1 MRELTIGGRL
11 INDEEP
17 CYVVAELSGNHGGSF
32 SVAQQLIREA
42 AKAGATAVK
51 LVKRDV
57 ATLYSQAVLDQ
68 PYENEVSFGP
78 TYGAHRQALE
88 LSAEGYAACLLTA
101 SANQI
106 TLFATA
112 YDEPSV
118 EFLANLRVPAIK
130 IHSGGL
136 TDESLIRAAAAVE
149 RPVILST
156 GGGTL
161 DDIDR
166 AVGWLGECP
175 HALLHCTA
183 CYPLASAEANLR
195 VISTL
200 RKRFPQTVIGWSS
213 HHTGIGL
220 SLVAYALG
228 ARILEHHFT
237 LDRAG
242 RGTDHSFSLEPKG
255 LATLVDDL
263 EKARQAL
270 GDGVKRWYVS
280 ERLPIMKM
288 RRCLTPEGMRITR

>member
-1 MRELTIGGRL
+1 MRELVIGGRL
-11 INDEEP
+11 VNDEEP
-17 CYVVAELSGNHGGSF
+17 CYVIAELSGNHGGSF
-32 SVAQQLIREA
+32 SVAQDLIRAA

-57 ATLYSQAVLDQ
+57 ATLYSQSVLDQ
-68 PYENEVSFGP
+68 PYENDVSYGA
-78 TYGAHRQALE
+78 TYGAHREALE

-106 TLFATA
+106 MLFATA

-118 EFLANLRVPAIK
+118 EFLAGLRLPAIK

-136 TDESLIRAAAAVE
+136 TDESLIRAAAALG

-156 GGGTL
+156 GGGTPE
-161 DDIDR
+161 DIGR
-166 AVGWLGECP
+166 AVGWLGDCP
-175 HALLHCTA
+175 HAILHCTA
-183 CYPLASAEANLR
+183 CYPLQPAEANLR

-213 HHTGIGL
+213 HHTGIAL

-228 ARILEHHFT
+228 ARILEHHVT

-263 EKARQAL
+263 EKARVAL
-270 GDGVKRWYVS
+270 GDGVKRFYVS
-280 ERLPIMKM
+280 ERVPIMKM
-288 RRCLTPEGMRITR
+288 RRVDTPEGMRITR